1 MSDAPIQFRIIV
13 NKGERTLQW
22 RHAFAVDASGAF
34 CPGAW
39 SDWETVQEWDLV
51 AAYRA
56 DEEERTERRLR
67 ELYGD

>member
-1 MSDAPIQFRIIV
+1 MSSAPIQFRAILDE
-13 NKGERTLQW
+13 GERTLQW

-34 CPGAW
+34 CPGVW
-39 SDWETVQEWDLV
+39 SDWESVEEWSLM

-56 DEEERTERRLR
+56 DEEERTERRLK